1 MVARPISVIESKRA
15 SLTKSDR
22 LNQQM
27 KIRFQADADFNQNVV
42 RALRRRQPAI
52 EFQTAEAAGL
62 RGLTDPDVLAMAA
75 REGRILV
82 SHDRRTMPKHFANF
96 LTGQHSP
103 GVFILSQYLPI
114 SQAVEELLMFWEASE
129 AEEWIDCIQALPL

>member
-1 MVARPISVIESKRA
+1 
-15 SLTKSDR
+15 
-22 LNQQM
+22 M

-42 RALRRRQPAI
+42 RALLRRQPAI

-62 RGLTDPDVLAMAA
+62 RGLSDSEVLAIAG

-96 LTGQHSP
+96 LTAQHSP

-114 SQAVEELLMFWEASE
+114 SQAVEELLMSWEASE
-129 AEEWIDCIQALPL
+129 AEEWIDSIQALPL

>member
-1 MVARPISVIESKRA
+1 
-15 SLTKSDR
+15 
-22 LNQQM
+22 M

-42 RALRRRQPAI
+42 RALLRRQPAI

-62 RGLTDPDVLAMAA
+62 RGLTDLEVLAIAQ
-75 REGRILV
+75 RERRILV

-96 LTGQHSP
+96 LTVQHSA

-114 SQAVEELLMFWEASE
+114 SQAV
-129 AEEWIDCIQALPL
+129 